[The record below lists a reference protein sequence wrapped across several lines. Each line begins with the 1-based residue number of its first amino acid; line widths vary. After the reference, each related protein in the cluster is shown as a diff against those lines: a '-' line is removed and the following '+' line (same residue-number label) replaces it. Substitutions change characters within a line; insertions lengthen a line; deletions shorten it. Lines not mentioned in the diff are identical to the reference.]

1 MNDYH
6 APVRDMRFVFEHV
19 CDVRALAALPD
30 FADLD
35 PDSLDD
41 LLGEAARFF
50 AEVVAPTNRA
60 GDTEGSRRN
69 ADGTVTT
76 PTGFANAY
84 ARYVDAGWGASPFD
98 PHYGGGGLPWLVTL
112 ALQEMVTAANMAF
125 SLCPMLTQGAV
136 HMLTAHGSDEQKA
149 QWLPPLIAGRWA
161 GTMNLTES
169 QAGSDVGAISAKAV
183 RQPDGTYRI
192 TGQKIFITW
201 GEHDLTE
208 NIVHLTLART
218 PDAPLGTRGISAFIV
233 PKFVLD
239 EAGRPHERNAV
250 ECVSIEHKL
259 GIHGSPTCVLAFDG
273 AVGYLIG
280 DENAGM
286 RYMFTMMNNARLSV
300 GVEGLAI
307 ADRAYQL
314 AVAYARERVQGRA
327 SGAPAGTSSP
337 IIEHPDVRRMLFTM
351 RALTEAVRCI
361 CYANAE
367 AIDLAHHGAD
377 ETTRTAAQ
385 ARADLL
391 TPISKGFGTDVGI
404 EVASLGVQVH
414 GGMGYIEET
423 GAAQHLRDARIA
435 SIYEGTNGIQAIDLV
450 TRKLPLLG
458 GGAIAAL
465 LGDVDQTVTSLHDIS
480 AYDEAAALQDARD
493 ATQTCVEWLAA
504 AASGP
509 DGDDVLAGATPFL
522 RMAGLLVGGH
532 LLGRSLVAAHR
543 VAAEADG
550 SSRSTEEPSFY
561 AEKQQVARFYLR
573 QLLPTARGLVAA
585 VTAGVAD
592 VPRAALG

>member
-1 MNDYH
+1 MSDYH
-6 APVRDMRFVFEHV
+6 APVRDMRFVLEHV
-19 CDVRALAALPD
+19 CDVHGL
-30 FADLD
+30 ADLPAFGD
-35 PDSLDD
+35 LDVTTLDD

-50 AEVVAPTNRA
+50 SEVVAPTNRA
-60 GDTEGSRRN
+60 GDVEGSRRN
-69 ADGTVTT
+69 ADGSVTT
-76 PTGFANAY
+76 PTGFADAY
-84 ARYVDAGWGASPFD
+84 ARYVEAGWGASPFD
-98 PHYGGGGLPWLVTL
+98 PEYGGGGLPWLVTL

-136 HMLTAHGSDEQKA
+136 HMLSAHGSAEQKA
-149 QWLPPLIAGRWA
+149 TWLPPLIAGTWT

-169 QAGSDVGAISAKAV
+169 QAGSDVGALTTRAV
-183 RQPDGTYRI
+183 RQGDGSYRI

-201 GEHDLTE
+201 GEHDLTD

-218 PDAPLGTRGISAFIV
+218 PDAPAGTRGISCFIV

-239 EAGRPHERNAV
+239 EDGRPGPRNAV

-259 GIHGSPTCVLAFDG
+259 GIHGSPTCVLSFED

-314 AVAYARERVQGRA
+314 AVAYAHERLQGRA
-327 SGAPAGTSSP
+327 AGAAAGVSSP

-351 RALTEAVRCI
+351 RALTEAARCI
-361 CYANAE
+361 CYVNAE
-367 AIDLAHHGAD
+367 AIDLAHHAVAAD
-377 ETTRTAAQ
+377 ERATAQ

-435 SIYEGTNGIQAIDLV
+435 AIYEGTNGIQAIDLV
-450 TRKLPLLG
+450 SRKLPMLG
-458 GGAIAAL
+458 GTAVKQLLSEVDETISSLRDNGAEP
-465 LGDVDQTVTSLHDIS
+465 
-480 AYDEAAALQDARD
+480 EAAALQDALR
-493 ATQTCVEWLAA
+493 ATRSCVDWIGAQTDLE
-504 AASGP
+504 
-509 DGDDVLAGATPFL
+509 DVLAGATPFL

-532 LLGRSLVAAHR
+532 LMGRSLLAAK
-543 VAAEADG
+543 ALAD
-550 SSRSTEEPSFY
+550 TEPAPQRPFY
-561 AEKQQVARFYLR
+561 VEKQQVARFYLR
-573 QLLPTARGLVAA
+573 QLLPQASGLVAS
-585 VTAGVAD
+585 VRAGAAD
-592 VPRAALG
+592 LPRAALG